1 MNLKSLLI
9 IHAAVAG
16 CFITSTALATPSQYG
31 PTGLVSVPTA
41 ETLDVGN
48 LCVGIWSNL
57 APKGQKK
64 SLVLPAT
71 VTAGIGSFWE
81 LYATYPNLLMD
92 GEEDNSVRNSA
103 EIGTKIRFYGK
114 RSSSFK
120 IAGDFRFQ
128 RQISENL
135 DNDGTTAYG
144 GRLIA
149 TYKTDTFG
157 IHAFSGY
164 KNRKLVDEEEIVS
177 FGSGLEFSPTPRAR
191 VTAEIMGSRS
201 GNFSGEGP
209 LEGLIGLQYHLS
221 PYLTVSLAGGSKI
234 GTKGADWRVIMGLST
249 CTGLGAYFKPVP
261 KLPSELKA
269 EAEKLIP
276 IKPVK
281 IIPVSSKLVKAP
293 APVEPVSKIEVPVES
308 DREEVVIRTY
318 GQIILPPQVSDVS
331 RPFVPPPIQE
341 QPQKDDNN
349 LLPDSSKN
357 RLDSPPTYG
366 VDVKRDSIEGS
377 ASTAQVVGEKLVAYR
392 KFRFPDLV
400 GYFQQGK
407 TELTPESKKT
417 LSDLAEQ
424 LRNDKTWSYL
434 RVDAYTD
441 AVGSQKYNT
450 DLSLRRAIEVANYL
464 INREGIDAS
473 RVFVRGMGS
482 VKQMADNATDAGRKI
497 NRRFEILFLRHDD
510 KQ

>member
-1 MNLKSLLI
+1 MNIKSLLI
-9 IHAAVAG
+9 IHTAFA
-16 CFITSTALATPSQYG
+16 CCLISSTALATPSQYG
-31 PTGLVSVPTA
+31 PTGLISLPTA

-48 LCVGIWSNL
+48 LCVGVWGNL
-57 APKGQKK
+57 APKGKQK
-64 SLVLPAT
+64 SFVLPAT
-71 VTAGIGSFWE
+71 ITTGIGSFWE
-81 LYATYPNLLMD
+81 LYGTYPNLIMD

-120 IAGDFRFQ
+120 MAADFRFQ

-135 DNDGTTAYG
+135 DVDGTTAYG

-164 KNRKLVDEEEIVS
+164 KSRKLVDDEEIVS
-177 FGSGLEFSPTPRAR
+177 FGSGLEFSPTSRSR
-191 VTAEIMGSRS
+191 VTAEVMGSRS
-201 GNFSGEGP
+201 NDFSGEGP

-269 EAEKLIP
+269 EADKLIP

-318 GQIILPPQVSDVS
+318 GQIILPPQVSELS
-331 RPFVPPPIQE
+331 RPFAPPPILE
-341 QPQKDDNN
+341 QPQKGEKN

-357 RLDSPPTYG
+357 QLDSPPTYG
-366 VDVKRDSIEGS
+366 IDVKRDSNEGS
-377 ASTAQVVGEKLVAYR
+377 TSTARLAEEKLVAYR

-407 TELTPESKKT
+407 TELTLEAKKT

-424 LRNDKTWSYL
+424 IRNDKTWSYL

-441 AVGSQKYNT
+441 TVGSQKYNT
-450 DLSLRRAIEVANYL
+450 DLSLRRAIEVASYL

-482 VKQMADNATDAGRKI
+482 VMQMADNTTDAGRKM
-497 NRRFEILFLRHDD
+497 NRRFEILFLRPDG